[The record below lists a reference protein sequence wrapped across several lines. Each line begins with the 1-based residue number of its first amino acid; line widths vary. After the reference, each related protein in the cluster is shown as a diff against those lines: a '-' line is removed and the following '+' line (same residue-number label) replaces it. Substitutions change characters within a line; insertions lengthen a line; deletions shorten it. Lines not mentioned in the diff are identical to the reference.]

1 MAFGSL
7 ALLKK
12 TGSCGTRAK
21 ALKQSSLKSPVF
33 PALLSMLERDCDE
46 KSPFT
51 YSRHVGGGRY
61 DDHKKTKEATL

>member
-21 ALKQSSLKSPVF
+21 ALKQSSLKSPDFSV
-33 PALLSMLERDCDE
+33 LLSMAAGDE
-46 KSPFT
+46 SQN
-51 YSRHVGGGRY
+51 HVNLVTGCGY
-61 DDHKKTKEATL
+61 VQLAVL